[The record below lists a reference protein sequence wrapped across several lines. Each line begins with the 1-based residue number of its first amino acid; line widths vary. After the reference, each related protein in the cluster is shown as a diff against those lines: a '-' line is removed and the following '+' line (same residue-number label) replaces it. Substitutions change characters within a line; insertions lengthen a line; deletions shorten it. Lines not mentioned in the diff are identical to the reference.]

1 MWLLLLLYI
10 KTHTKKYINLVNSRT
25 ISDVPKKKKKKE
37 LNDQR
42 LSRQC
47 VNFFFVCVLL
57 RVIKN
62 YVRFFVSDYYVA
74 VSLTTFQS
82 LKNAKKKR
90 KNQFPV
96 YVSPCVFEPFVNE
109 IYNNKTTKS
118 FHAPLHSIFTPKFVS
133 RNTFPFFFFAKHL
146 LRAPDGERITRAN
159 CLYCL
164 SNTPM
169 DERGKKRKKKMNT
182 NKQAKKNMKL
192 RVIDNLML
200 YFVHMWT
207 SALV

>member
-133 RNTFPFFFFAKHL
+133 RNTFPFFF
-146 LRAPDGERITRAN
+146 LRNIFSE
-159 CLYCL
+159 L
-164 SNTPM
+164 PM
-169 DERGKKRKKKMNT
+169 VNESHEPIVFIVCPTHRWMNAARSEKKKMNT